1 MVSPSSTW
9 VARATGS
16 PPERRTVA
24 KPSRRHSSWTPAKRS
39 GWRGTRISN
48 ASGRVSSR
56 RRWAAR
62 TISSS
67 PAWVLAAIHSGRAV
81 ASHSSRRAA
90 AASGSCG
97 SMRRS
102 NLIEAGHADALRT
115 RAETTEALGLGL
127 GLHGDPGQLGEHRPG
142 QPGEARVA
150 TRRALGQARIGQR
163 HRDPAHGAGMDMV
176 GPQLGFHD
184 HRQARPHPV
193 EEARRRPGQVV
204 GQVAVPD
211 LLAEQCADALRSR
224 SGSCR

>member
-1 MVSPSSTW
+1 RNSSSPMVSPSSTW

-102 NLIEAGHADALRT
+102 NLIEPVTLTHSG
-115 RAETTEALGLGL
+115 RA
-127 GLHGDPGQLGEHRPG
+127 P
-142 QPGEARVA
+142 
-150 TRRALGQARIGQR
+150 
-163 HRDPAHGAGMDMV
+163 
-176 GPQLGFHD
+176 
-184 HRQARPHPV
+184 
-193 EEARRRPGQVV
+193 RRRK
-204 GQVAVPD
+204 
-211 LLAEQCADALRSR
+211 RSASASVCTAIQDSSASIGR
-224 SGSCR
+224 VSPAKRA